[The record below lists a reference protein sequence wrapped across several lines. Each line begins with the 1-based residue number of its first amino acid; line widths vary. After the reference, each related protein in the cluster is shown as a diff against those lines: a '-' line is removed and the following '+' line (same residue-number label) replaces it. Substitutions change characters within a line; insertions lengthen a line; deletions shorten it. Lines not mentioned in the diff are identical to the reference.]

1 MPEVCTQRLNQ
12 KYRIDW
18 CWIENF
24 KNRHLDFYRFV
35 SQDDTIGDF
44 GDSSFGDDG
53 YFGDVAVDVFKVR
66 LNTSF
71 ESQHLIAVWLNGNP

>member
-1 MPEVCTQRLNQ
+1 MS
-12 KYRIDW
+12 K
-18 CWIENF
+18 ENVQ
-24 KNRHLDFYRFV
+24 NRHLDFYRFL

-71 ESQHLIAVWLNGNP
+71 ESQLLIAVWLSGNP